1 MLFATSRLD
10 AKRLNRCRHQFEA
23 SMNRHIARETDP
35 VARRCA
41 RRLRQDLGVNP
52 AGAQVILQL
61 RDQILDLQARIRE
74 LEAELAHQSG
84 QRQLRVVQYR
94 HLHLE
99 ASWFEID
106 EGK

>member
-1 MLFATSRLD
+1 
-10 AKRLNRCRHQFEA
+10 
-23 SMNRHIARETDP
+23 MNRPISRETDP

-61 RDQILDLQARIRE
+61 CDQILDLQARVRE

-84 QRQLRVVQYR
+84 QRQLRLAQYR
-94 HLHLE
+94 RTQVQV
-99 ASWFEID
+99 SWFEID